1 MKGNGMKRLA
11 RKALTG
17 LVAAG
22 GAMLLAASPASAQTL
37 DSWVGP
43 LAADGI
49 NYLHLSTINN
59 APLVAS
65 SRIYTVDGNEVS
77 PGTVGVRAR
86 LFKSGVLCQA
96 KVYEYN
102 TTPTSSFT
110 GATANT
116 CGSGSYNSHGF
127 VAAYNSANGGYRE
140 TFTFPTNPLN
150 WTAPGAAAP
159 QARSATVVE
168 NGTNEQGQSL
178 GTADTTAELPD
189 LVAAIA
195 TNGETGYISSDALNE
210 ELPANPDQVAET
222 GRVQAPPTVPVFD
235 KDGVTVI
242 GEFQF
247 S

>member
-1 MKGNGMKRLA
+1 MRSDPHRSDVNQTWG
-11 RKALTG
+11 
-17 LVAAG
+17 
-22 GAMLLAASPASAQTL
+22 SPS
-37 DSWVGP
+37 S
-43 LAADGI
+43 DGI

-102 TTPTSSFT
+102 
-110 GATANT
+110 
-116 CGSGSYNSHGF
+116 SHGF
-127 VAAYNSANGGYRE
+127 VAAFNSANGGYRE
-140 TFTFPTNPLN
+140 TFTFPSNPLN

-168 NGTNEQGQSL
+168 SGTNERGQSL

-195 TNGETGYISSDALNE
+195 TNGQTGYISSDALNE
-210 ELPANPDQVAET
+210 ELPANPEQVAQT
-222 GRVQAPPTVPVFD
+222 GRVQAPPAVPVFA

>member
-1 MKGNGMKRLA
+1 M
-11 RKALTG
+11 
-17 LVAAG
+17 
-22 GAMLLAASPASAQTL
+22 
-37 DSWVGP
+37 
-43 LAADGI
+43 
-49 NYLHLSTINN
+49 
-59 APLVAS
+59 
-65 SRIYTVDGNEVS
+65 
-77 PGTVGVRAR
+77 RAR

-110 GATANT
+110 GATTNT

-127 VAAYNSANGGYRE
+127 VAAFNSANGGYRE
-140 TFTFPTNPLN
+140 TFTFPSNPLN

-168 NGTNEQGQSL
+168 SGTNERGQSL

-195 TNGETGYISSDALNE
+195 TNGQTGYISSDALNE
-210 ELPANPDQVAET
+210 ELPANPEQVAQT
-222 GRVQAPPTVPVFD
+222 GRVQAPPTVPVFA